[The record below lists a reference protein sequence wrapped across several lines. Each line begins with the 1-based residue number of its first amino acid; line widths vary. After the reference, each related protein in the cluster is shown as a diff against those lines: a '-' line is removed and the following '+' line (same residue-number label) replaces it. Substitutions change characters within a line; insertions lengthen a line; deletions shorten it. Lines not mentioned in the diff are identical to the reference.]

1 MIPIV
6 NTRSYEIVRD
16 RIGQILG
23 DELPSQ
29 ATLHND
35 PNLNATVFIN
45 RVIPINDEETPIV
58 NVIMP
63 SGSWDNFTRE
73 KQDGTYIYNIDIYV
87 GSAAS
92 STETGDVLALAKLQK
107 LSGVVQGIL
116 MHGTYNTLK
125 FAKPFI
131 ERREVRSIS
140 IGQPSESLTANN
152 TMLAR
157 LEMSVRVAENSV
169 AETPPDI
176 AGYSTQVKLG
186 LTDKGFIYSGED
198 IPVPPPICEPVTVTD
213 SDQTTIVEVPSGGN
227 FTCTPVEQIPDS
239 LYNPTK
245 SGKSVMVP
253 GDDGDTQAGRNV
265 DYLTLDFISPF
276 GNTVRFTNDMGG
288 AWNDNSDGS
297 TPDYVI
303 DNATRLGY
311 QITHYFGMLS
321 MAVSNASSLVVG
333 AYNDFRVMNLQ
344 EFAPINNNGDGFR
357 PYTVI
362 FGDLTL
368 WGFNCQ
374 WNSSNYIATASN
386 GIPQA
391 VNVANNR
398 RFLNVRNHVY

>member
-35 PNLNATVFIN
+35 PNLNAKVYIN

-87 GSAAS
+87 GSPAS
-92 STETGDVLALAKLQK
+92 SGTSGDILALAKLQK

-152 TMLAR
+152 TMQAR
-157 LEMSVRVAENSV
+157 LEMSVRVAENAV

-213 SDQTTIVEVPSGGN
+213 SDGTTVTEVPSGGS

-245 SGKSVMVP
+245 SGKSTMTP

-276 GNTVRFTNDMGG
+276 GNTIRFTNDIGG
-288 AWNDNSDGS
+288 TVFDGSDGS
-297 TPDYVI
+297 TSGYVI
-303 DNATRLGY
+303 DNSTRLGY
-311 QITHYFGMLS
+311 GIANFFGTLA
-321 MAVSNASSLVVG
+321 MAIANSASLVIG
-333 AYNDFRVMNLQ
+333 PHSGFRVMNMQ
-344 EFAPINNNGDGFR
+344 EFMPINNNGDGFK

-362 FGDLTL
+362 FGNVNS
-368 WGFNCQ
+368 WGFNTS
-374 WNSSNYIATASN
+374 WNATNYIATAAN

-391 VNVANNR
+391 VNITNNR
-398 RFLNVRNHVY
+398 RFLSVRNHVY